1 MSHDSYIEW
10 KVWIYTS
17 QMLCTKTLNFYKFK
31 FHLQHNYFIQLSFV
45 NVDEIVFGEFIQGL
59 FIQIISNWGW

>member
-1 MSHDSYIEW
+1 MILILNE
-10 KVWIYTS
+10 KFEYTQVKCCAQKHS
-17 QMLCTKTLNFYKFK
+17 IFYKFK

-59 FIQIISNWGW
+59 FIQIISSWGW